1 MSVTRVLSMTPKTAG
16 LRAVLRFP
24 ADGRLEDF
32 ATDAHRRAPG
42 GKDVTKKAAAQAGPE
57 LAALQEK
64 LFAEATVGGTRRVLL
79 VLQGMD
85 TGGKGGVVDH
95 VVGMLG
101 PEGTAVK
108 AFKAPTEEELTHP
121 FLWRIRQALP
131 VAGQVG
137 VFDRSHYEDVLIVS
151 VHQLIDDDERLRR
164 YEEINAFEAD
174 LVAAGTTIVK
184 CFLHISFDTQR
195 ERLLARL
202 ADPDKH
208 WKFHESDIEE
218 RQFWS
223 AYQHAYLQALRAT
236 STDVA
241 PWFVIPSDR
250 KWYRNWAVGSLLRE
264 TMAAMDLAYP
274 EVELDVDRLSARL
287 APPN

>member
-1 MSVTRVLSMTPKTAG
+1 MTTKPAG
-16 LRAVLRFP
+16 LREVLRFP
-24 ADGRLEDF
+24 ADGRFDDF
-32 ATDAHRRAPG
+32 PTDARRRAPG
-42 GKDVTKKAAAQAGPE
+42 GKPATTKAARKTG
-57 LAALQEK
+57 LVLGSLQDK
-64 LFAEATVGGTRRVLL
+64 LFAQAAAGGNRRILL

-95 VVGMLG
+95 VVGMFG
-101 PEGTAVK
+101 PEGTAVR
-108 AFKAPTEEELTHP
+108 AFKQPTAEEQQHP
-121 FLWRIRQALP
+121 FLWRIRRALP
-131 VAGQVG
+131 NNGQVG
-137 VFDRSHYEDVLIVS
+137 VFDRSHYEDVLVVA
-151 VHQLIDDDERLRR
+151 VHNVIDDAERIRR

-174 LVAAGTTIVK
+174 LVAQGTTIVK

-208 WKFHESDIEE
+208 WKFKESDIDE
-218 RQFWS
+218 RQFWP
-223 AYQHAYLQALRAT
+223 AYQQAYLNALRAT

-250 KWYRNWAVGSLLRE
+250 KWYRNWAVGELLRE
-264 TMAAMDLAYP
+264 TMGAMDLAYP
-274 EVELDVDRLSARL
+274 QVDLDVDRLRERL